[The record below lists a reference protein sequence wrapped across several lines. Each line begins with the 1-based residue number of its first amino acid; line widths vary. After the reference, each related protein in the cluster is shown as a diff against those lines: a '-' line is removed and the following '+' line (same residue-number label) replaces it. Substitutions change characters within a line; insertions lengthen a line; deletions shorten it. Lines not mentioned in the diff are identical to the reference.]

1 MFYFVYF
8 KFPHRFL
15 STKTAVVIS
24 DNSLFLGSPLFP
36 GEDEGDQLACIL
48 EVLGMPPERLLDQS
62 RRIKHF
68 FSTTY
73 GCPRYCMEVDE
84 DNNVILRPRKTKRGK
99 IRDIPGSKSLRSA
112 LKGREDPMFLD
123 FLTQCLQ
130 WMPDDRITPREAFRH
145 EWLKRRT
152 PRVHGTATTTT
163 RPGNT
168 RESTTDDAHGQHS
181 MTMANST
188 SISVSHAVAQR
199 IHPHNSKPESHTF
212 LGESSIAVSGRLS
225 PPQLS
230 QYGLSTIKT
239 YVAGNQCQSTITEVP
254 STFTTPNPHQTVQP
268 PKIVTTQH
276 SSTPTVTDTDTSPCA
291 GDKRRTE
298 THFH

>member
-1 MFYFVYF
+1 MNKNASPV
-8 KFPHRFL
+8 
-15 STKTAVVIS
+15 
-24 DNSLFLGSPLFP
+24 LGSPLFP

-62 RRIKHF
+62 RRMKHF

-73 GCPRYCMEVDE
+73 GCPRYCMEIDE
-84 DNNVILRPRKTKRGK
+84 ENNVILRPRKTKRGK

-112 LKGREDPMFLD
+112 LKGREDPAFLD

-152 PRVHGTATTTT
+152 PRVPVNISSVP
-163 RPGNT
+163 RPSNT
-168 RESTTDDAHGQHS
+168 HDTNIDDVQGQLS
-181 MTMANST
+181 MTVANST
-188 SISVSHAVAQR
+188 TVSVSHAVAQR
-199 IHPHNSKPESHTF
+199 ILPPTSKPDSHTF
-212 LGESSIAVSGRLS
+212 LGGESSIAVSGRLS

-230 QYGLSTIKT
+230 QYGISTMNSYIT
-239 YVAGNQCQSTITEVP
+239 ANQCQSTVTEVP
-254 STFTTPNPHQTVQP
+254 STYNPPNPLQTTQP
-268 PKIVTTQH
+268 PKIVTTQQ
-276 SSTPTVTDTDTSPCA
+276 SSTPTITDTDSSPCA